1 MSTERQ
7 GRLKVAMIGLG
18 DIAEKAYLPV
28 LGTRADVELALVT
41 RNTQTLQRLARQYGV
56 ARCTT
61 TLDDVLDGDLDA
73 AFVHAATTAHAGIV
87 ERLLSAGVPVLVDKP
102 LAPQLHEAGRLVD
115 LAERQGVS
123 LAVGFNRRFAPAYA
137 DLAGLD
143 PSVVLIEKNRVGL
156 PGDPRQFVFDDFIH
170 VVDTLRF
177 LLPPGREEVSVWCSV
192 ADGLLATVTVALR
205 VEACT
210 ALGVMHRL
218 SGAEEET
225 LEVMGNGYKHR
236 VRDLTEV
243 WRSNADRGDGVLRA
257 RRDGWAAMATVR
269 GFTAMCDAFLSSVR
283 SEEVLSARDALRTH
297 EICEQVVT
305 AAETVEGGSGQDR

>member
-1 MSTERQ
+1 VSTERQ

-28 LGTRADVELALVT
+28 LSTRADVELALVT
-41 RNTQTLQRLARQYGV
+41 RNDRTVQRLGRQYGV

-61 TLDDVLDGDLDA
+61 SLDDVLDGDLEA

-87 ERLLSAGVPVLVDKP
+87 GRLLSAGVPVLVDKP
-102 LAPQLHEAGRLVD
+102 LAPGLHEAGVLVD
-115 LAERQGVS
+115 QAERQGVS

-143 PSVVLIEKNRVGL
+143 PSVVLMEKNRVGL
-156 PGDPRQFVFDDFIH
+156 PAEPRQLVFDDFIH

-177 LLPPGREEVSVWCSV
+177 VLPPGREEVSVWCS
-192 ADGLLATVTVALR
+192 AEEGLLATVTVALR
-205 VEACT
+205 TDDCT

-218 SGAEEET
+218 SGAEEEV

-236 VRDLTEV
+236 VRDLTDV
-243 WRSNADRGDGVLRA
+243 WRSDADHRDGVLRA
-257 RRDGWAAMATVR
+257 RRDGWAAMTKVR
-269 GFTAMCDAFLSSVR
+269 GFTDMCDAFLSSVR

-297 EICEQVVT
+297 EICEQVVA
-305 AAETVEGGSGQDR
+305 AAEADEGGSGQIR